1 MTNRRLLS
9 LATAAAAVLA
19 FAGFASAGIPAV
31 ANCTATSA
39 GGTLYICPQSDG
51 ESLGSVGA
59 GVHVRVKDT
68 NGVDIANFPFEDI
81 WMKAKNVTPTT
92 QFNLCQGGLT
102 ADANTN
108 VTGETDMTG
117 VPSGGGCNQGPMQV
131 VISGVALPQFGPAP
145 AFNPN
150 ELNIRINSPDIT
162 GDLNTNL
169 ADVGPFSTALNG
181 TFSFCADY
189 FDNGVINLA
198 DVGIFSTHLGHTCN

>member
-9 LATAAAAVLA
+9 LATAAIGVLA
-19 FAGFASAGIPAV
+19 CAGFASAGIPAV

-39 GGTLYICPQSDG
+39 GGTLYICPAGDA

-59 GVHVRVKDT
+59 GVAITVRDANSVP
-68 NGVDIANFPFEDI
+68 IANFPFQDI
-81 WMKAKNVTPTT
+81 WLRSATAG
-92 QFNLCQGGLT
+92 QINLCQGGLT

-108 VTGETDMTG
+108 AAGQTNMTG
-117 VPSGGGCNQGPMQV
+117 VPSGGGCTQGPMQV
-131 VISGVALPQFGPAP
+131 VLSGVALPVSQ
-145 AFNPN
+145 N
-150 ELNIRINSPDIT
+150 LNIRMNSPDIT

-169 ADVGPFSTALNG
+169 ADVGPFSAALNG
-181 TFSFCADY
+181 AYSFCADY